1 MKTFRDFSI
10 SDSDMQAIID
20 HLTVD
25 VGFVKW

>member
-1 MKTFRDFSI
+1 MKTFRYFSI

-25 VGFVKW
+25 LGFVK